1 MLGGRTPKVKRYDLG
16 KFTGKE
22 GGQDV
27 CEQYQEEVVKRANE
41 VWPDEE
47 GVQEKWLAVH
57 GALTSAA
64 EDVLGVVARRQPD
77 WFRESLGELQPLLMA
92 RNKAYSRW
100 LGTGKQEDLVKFRE
114 ARGEA
119 RRAVR
124 TAKNEWFLAKAEEV
138 EREKFGGKKVW
149 RCIRD
154 MQRGRRGLI
163 PSGIVAIHD
172 TEGIPCTSTSAQY
185 QHWRQHFI
193 GYCEKDMGG
202 GM

>member
-1 MLGGRTPKVKRYDLG
+1 MLGGRTPKVKRYDVG

-27 CEQYQEEVVKRANE
+27 CEQYQEEVVKRASE
-41 VWPDEE
+41 TWPDEE
-47 GVQEKWLAVH
+47 GVQEKWLTVH
-57 GALTSAA
+57 GALTSA
-64 EDVLGVVARRQPD
+64 DVLGVAARRQSD

-138 EREKFGGKKVW
+138 EREKCGGKKVW

-163 PSGIVAIHD
+163 PSRIVAIHD
-172 TEGIPCTSTSAQY
+172 AEGILCKSTVRSTSVGDSTSP
-185 QHWRQHFI
+185 R
-193 GYCEKDMGG
+193 C
-202 GM
+202 